1 MIRSARAATMI
12 LISGSAFAQSP
23 YAGMQTRPIKALSE
37 QQVADLAGKR
47 LELLREVI
55 PGMRRLA
62 IMANVDSL
70 TGMLQMGEA
79 QSAARTPGLEVV
91 TAEIR
96 RAEEIAP
103 AFEGLKGRAE
113 ALYVVNEAL
122 LLTH

>member
-1 MIRSARAATMI
+1 
-12 LISGSAFAQSP
+12 
-23 YAGMQTRPIKALSE
+23 
-37 QQVADLAGKR
+37 
-47 LELLREVI
+47 LREVI

-122 LLTH
+122 LLTHRVRISTLALGARLATMYGSREHVETGV